1 MALIGAYLGVSLY
14 YIFTNAKSITAMSGI
29 AATYPVAVAV
39 DVLLIDTMFAFL
51 WSAFF

>member
-1 MALIGAYLGVSLY
+1 MALIGGYLALSLY